1 MPLVDTE
8 TMLTMINAKLR
19 NMKPEELEKL
29 LDKLNKPEP
38 EEEEGEQK
46 EGQKKPEGPPKP
58 GQQPHQQGQPVHEY
72 GKEKKS

>member
-38 EEEEGEQK
+38 EEEGKEGEQK
-46 EGQKKPEGPPKP
+46 PAAKP
-58 GQQPHQQGQPVHEY
+58 GESQQAAGVHKY
-72 GKEKKS
+72 GESKKS